1 MELYQFFK
9 KYLQGHN
16 FVDLLVPTK
25 AIILGSHEF
34 WWNISIFIKS
44 ISVKIPAL
52 ILVRVWRSATNSVHS
67 CRWSLIHS
75 AAHVLINIWLW
86 RLYSISISLTM
97 LVEPRVLPA
106 SSTTNYI
113 NTSMC
118 TIQAVCIEMGQTWNG
133 SETQLQ
139 TVWRLFVHNDIK
151 SNSN

>member
-1 MELYQFFK
+1 MLWNKQCHILICSYWWNKNIFFK
-9 KYLQGHN
+9 S
-16 FVDLLVPTK
+16 FP
-25 AIILGSHEF
+25 
-34 WWNISIFIKS
+34 
-44 ISVKIPAL
+44 VKTPAL

-118 TIQAVCIEMGQTWNG
+118 TIQAVCTEMGQTWNG
-133 SETQLQ
+133 SETH
-139 TVWRLFVHNDIK
+139 TTSNCVKTFVHNDILK